1 MIRFATP
8 EDAPKVAEMV
18 EPFFGMALTEMLG
31 EYDRKAMQNLVA
43 ATTLSGDACTII
55 AEVDGN
61 MVGALCALSYQHPM
75 KPSVRIGQELFW
87 WVDPEHR
94 KGGTGK
100 EMLSAFEDWA
110 KSIGCRSVVMATMHG
125 IDHERNGAFYQRS
138 GYGPFEYTYLKEV

>member
-61 MVGALCALSYQHPM
+61 MVGALCALSYLHPM
-75 KPSVRIGQELFW
+75 KPSVRVAQEMFW
-87 WVDPEHR
+87 WVEPEHR

-100 EMLSAFEDWA
+100 NMLQFCEAWA
-110 KSIGCRSVVMATMHG
+110 KSIGCNSMVMATMHG
-125 IDHERNGAFYQRS
+125 IDHERNGAFYTRS
-138 GYGPFEYTYLKEV
+138 GYKPFEYTYLRGF